1 MPERSIGEERGVSAG
16 AAALKF
22 EPSVPTPFSTGGWSN
37 RKRAIGL
44 TNGGLRYL
52 FLVAMFLFPLFN
64 GPCVSR
70 AQGSAEKALEQNG
83 LSSHGGARD
92 FFTSPAQ
99 EKKFT
104 SQSPEA
110 LLESGL
116 KALGQDR
123 YEEAIPFFRQAL
135 ELDPKLLM
143 ARYDLG
149 VAYFA
154 VGKYAEAR
162 EAFEEVLRLNP
173 EHLFAAYF
181 LGRVDL
187 AEGDLDQA
195 IRRLEAVSKG
205 KPVADELYYLGSAY
219 FRKGEA
225 DKAIRTLKQA
235 AIAKPGDYRIHLL
248 LARCYQKSGK
258 ASEGRKEYELSEKL
272 HGTYQTKAR
281 EIIQCQQSLAS
292 KPKEEAETECRRLLG
307 GDDPTKLIS
316 QGVLLAQYGLY
327 DHAVIPLAKAAGIDP
342 EDYEAQFN
350 LGLTYFKMKR
360 YQEAKKPLEA
370 AVTLRP
376 ESYDAVALLG
386 SVFFSLADDFGAL
399 RQLRHAHQ
407 LRPDDEKMT
416 ALLFEELRIIAQH
429 YFAQKHYQE
438 SVPYFEE
445 ALSLRPDVAELHS
458 QLALA
463 YTALGEETKAA
474 REQSAAKHQF

>member
-22 EPSVPTPFSTGGWSN
+22 EPWVPTPFSTGGWSN

-83 LSSHGGARD
+83 LSSHGGARH

-181 LGRVDL
+181 LGESTLRK
-187 AEGDLDQA
+187 AIS
-195 IRRLEAVSKG
+195 IRRSGASRPFQKG
-205 KPVADELYYLGSAY
+205 S
-219 FRKGEA
+219 R
-225 DKAIRTLKQA
+225 
-235 AIAKPGDYRIHLL
+235 LL
-248 LARCYQKSGK
+248 TSCTTSVPLI
-258 ASEGRKEYELSEKL
+258 SEKV
-272 HGTYQTKAR
+272 K
-281 EIIQCQQSLAS
+281 
-292 KPKEEAETECRRLLG
+292 
-307 GDDPTKLIS
+307 PTKPF
-316 QGVLLAQYGLY
+316 VL
-327 DHAVIPLAKAAGIDP
+327 
-342 EDYEAQFN
+342 
-350 LGLTYFKMKR
+350 
-360 YQEAKKPLEA
+360 
-370 AVTLRP
+370 
-376 ESYDAVALLG
+376 
-386 SVFFSLADDFGAL
+386 
-399 RQLRHAHQ
+399 
-407 LRPDDEKMT
+407 
-416 ALLFEELRIIAQH
+416 
-429 YFAQKHYQE
+429 
-438 SVPYFEE
+438 
-445 ALSLRPDVAELHS
+445 
-458 QLALA
+458 
-463 YTALGEETKAA
+463 
-474 REQSAAKHQF
+474 